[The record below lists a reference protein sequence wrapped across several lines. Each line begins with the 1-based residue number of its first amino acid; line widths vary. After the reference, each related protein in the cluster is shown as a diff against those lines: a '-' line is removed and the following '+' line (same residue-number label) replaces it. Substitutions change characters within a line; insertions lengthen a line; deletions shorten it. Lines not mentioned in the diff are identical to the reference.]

1 MQQGDIAAEME
12 RARVDFHCLLDNATS
27 AELRAGTD
35 GTKWTNEQLLFH
47 MLFGYLL
54 VQNMLILVR
63 AFTRLPRRVSKAFA
77 ATLNAATR
85 PFHVVNYL
93 GSLGGARVLGHA
105 RMERL
110 MDFVIGRLQRSV
122 IAASEEGL
130 DRGMHFPVGWDPYF
144 NDYMTLRDVYHYAT
158 QHYDHH
164 RRQLTL
170 ASLTTVERFIG
181 YPSPQAARNSA
192 GPAAGELP
200 KRRLLGR
207 PRMMGPSR
215 VFSSNLSL
223 ATVCPRVP
231 RSPLA
236 PHRGASAVKSGQS
249 FAVTAS
255 LWRLATSTSK
265 THASR

>member
-1 MQQGDIAAEME
+1 MQQGDIAAKME
-12 RARVDFHCLLDNATS
+12 RARVDFHYLLDNATS

-54 VQNMLILVR
+54 VHNLLILVK

-77 ATLNAATR
+77 ATLNAAIR

-110 MDFVIGRLQRSV
+110 MDVVIGRLQRSL
-122 IAASEEGL
+122 IAASEDSL

-144 NDYMTLRDVYHYAT
+144 NDYMTLRDVYDYAT

-164 RRQLTL
+164 RHQLTL
-170 ASLTTVERFIG
+170 AATTAEENHRL
-181 YPSPQAARNSA
+181 PR
-192 GPAAGELP
+192 AAGRE
-200 KRRLLGR
+200 
-207 PRMMGPSR
+207 
-215 VFSSNLSL
+215 
-223 ATVCPRVP
+223 
-231 RSPLA
+231 
-236 PHRGASAVKSGQS
+236 Q
-249 FAVTAS
+249 
-255 LWRLATSTSK
+255 
-265 THASR
+265 